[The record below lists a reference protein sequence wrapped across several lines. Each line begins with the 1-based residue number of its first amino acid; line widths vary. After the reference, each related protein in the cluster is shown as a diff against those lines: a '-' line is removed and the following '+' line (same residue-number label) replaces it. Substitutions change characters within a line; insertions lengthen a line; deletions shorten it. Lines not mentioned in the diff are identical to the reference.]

1 MENVLQKLKTVKL
14 LQEIVK
20 LDLLLVQM
28 EVVLKKEMIKKKIIV
43 L

>member
-14 LQEIVK
+14 LQEFVK